1 MTPQDQELIE
11 KVKAG
16 DKEAFTQIF
25 DKYSDNILGYLYRYV
40 GDYQTAQDL
49 TIETFLNVYNNLA
62 RYEEMGTF
70 SSWLYK
76 IATNCAKME
85 LRKKSRRRET
95 SLEEYV
101 DEAEG
106 TSLADTIADESAPAP
121 DREAAE
127 RDSKEYLYKFVERLD
142 RKYKDAFL
150 LCDVEG
156 MSQEEAARVLN
167 SNVKTIGTRLV
178 RARRMLYDILKRE
191 GLEL

>member
-1 MTPQDQELIE
+1 MTPQDQELIK

-25 DKYSDNILGYLYRYV
+25 DKYSDNVLGYLYRYV
-40 GDYQTAQDL
+40 GDFQTAEDL
-49 TIETFLNVYNNLA
+49 TIETFLKVYNNIE

-85 LRKKSRRRET
+85 LRKKGRRRET
-95 SLEEYV
+95 ALDGYV
-101 DEAEG
+101 DEAKE
-106 TSLADTIADESAPAP
+106 TTLADTIADETAKT

-127 RDSKEYLYKFVERLD
+127 KDSKEYIYKFVEGLD
-142 RKYKDAFL
+142 KKYKDVFL

-156 MSQEEAARVLN
+156 MSQEEAAKALD
-167 SNVKTIGTRLV
+167 SNIKTIGTRLL
-178 RARRMLYDILKRE
+178 RARRIIYDILKKN
-191 GLEL
+191 GYEL